1 MHFYIHM
8 EKKKN
13 TEALLAVK
21 KSFFKLTFKKKKRE
35 RKSFLHLALLRKA
48 QRRTKTCLE
57 FGYTSHFKKMLVPQP
72 WTSTFQIHYSVP
84 PSGLVV
90 FKSHS

>member
-21 KSFFKLTFKKKKRE
+21 KSFFKLTFKKKKKGKKKFPAPGPSQ
-35 RKSFLHLALLRKA
+35 KSTEENKNM
-48 QRRTKTCLE
+48 
-57 FGYTSHFKKMLVPQP
+57 S
-72 WTSTFQIHYSVP
+72 
-84 PSGLVV
+84 
-90 FKSHS
+90 